1 MKNIDKDLNTGHR
14 FRIRQK
20 FLNNG
25 ANTFLDYELLE
36 LLLTYSI
43 PRRDVK
49 PVAKKLLNKFGSLS
63 NIIHAEYNSLISI
76 DEIKE
81 NSFILI
87 KLIKEFSIRILH
99 NKVKQEQLINN
110 YEQLLN
116 YCWMN
121 IKNKNKEQFHIL
133 YLDNNFNLINDEILQ
148 EGTINYA
155 VIYPREVIKHV
166 ISHGAVSVIIL
177 HNHPTENI
185 EYSQNDLDI
194 TLKIRDSLKGIDV
207 ILIDHIIIGT
217 NKSYFSF
224 KNAGILQ

>member
-1 MKNIDKDLNTGHR
+1 VEDNNLNYGHR
-14 FRIRQK
+14 IRIRKK
-20 FLNNG
+20 FLMNG
-25 ANTFLDYELLE
+25 SDSFLDYELLE
-36 LLLTYSI
+36 LLLTYVI
-43 PRRDVK
+43 PRKDVK
-49 PVAKKLLNKFGSLS
+49 PIAKNLLNKFGSLS
-63 NIIHAEYNSLISI
+63 KIINSGYDDLVSI
-76 DEIKE
+76 NGVKE
-81 NSFILI
+81 HFFILI
-87 KLIKEFSIRILH
+87 KLIKEFSVRILH
-99 NKVKQEQLINN
+99 NEVKQTPILNN
-110 YEQLLN
+110 YEKLLD
-116 YCWMN
+116 YCWIN
-121 IKNKNKEQFHIL
+121 IKNKNVEQFHIL